1 MSKDTPTAGFI
12 LGDLLN
18 AVYWIDESLQVSLTE
33 AGYERVSRTWSMIF
47 LNIANGVTRP
57 IKIAANVGVSRQ
69 AMHKT
74 LEEMQSKGLVEIYPD
89 PNDKRAT
96 AVRFSARATA
106 LQLAA
111 IEALQHIE
119 GQLVYRIGKKRLTA
133 LKDALGADWGDLVHW
148 HPDTSSNS

>member
-1 MSKDTPTAGFI
+1 MSKGTPTAGFI

-18 AVYWIDESLQVSLTE
+18 AVYWIDESLQVSLTD
-33 AGYERVSRTWSMIF
+33 AGFERVSRTWSMIF

-57 IKIAANVGVSRQ
+57 IHIAANVGVSRQ

-74 LEEMQSKGLVEIYPD
+74 LEEMQSRGLIEIYPD
-89 PNDKRAT
+89 PDDGRAN

-111 IEALQHIE
+111 IEALQFIE
-119 GQLVYRIGKKRLTA
+119 AELARRIGKRRLSA
-133 LKDALGADWGDLVHW
+133 LKEALGADWGELVHW
-148 HPDTSSNS
+148 QPKKPS